1 MRPIAA
7 GTSVNT
13 LLIVVALILAILA
26 LAGLFSPVPLLA
38 IAVICLAIAM
48 LI

>member
-1 MRPIAA
+1 MRPIVA

-13 LLIVVALILAILA
+13 VLIVIALILAILA
-26 LAGLFSPVPLLA
+26 LAGLFSPLPLLA

>member
-1 MRPIAA
+1 MRPVVA
-7 GTSVNT
+7 GATVNT
-13 LLIVVALILAILA
+13 LLVVIGLVLAILA
-26 LAGLFSPVPLLA
+26 LAGLFSPIVLLA